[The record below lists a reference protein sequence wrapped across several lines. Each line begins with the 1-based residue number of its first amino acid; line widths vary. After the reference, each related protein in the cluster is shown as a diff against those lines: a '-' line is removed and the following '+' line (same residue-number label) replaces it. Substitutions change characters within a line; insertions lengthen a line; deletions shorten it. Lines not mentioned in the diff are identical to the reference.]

1 MFPHLSHAHHS
12 FFEVWPHVSELSRC
26 SHSSIPKTH
35 LETMGAFVCG
45 YSGICNFN
53 YKVRKGGDICVF
65 EINTRVGADL
75 ACDVPR
81 ARARELFEKLNT
93 L

>member
-1 MFPHLSHAHHS
+1 
-12 FFEVWPHVSELSRC
+12 
-26 SHSSIPKTH
+26 
-35 LETMGAFVCG
+35 MGAFVCG

-81 ARARELFEKLNT
+81 ARAKELFEKLNT